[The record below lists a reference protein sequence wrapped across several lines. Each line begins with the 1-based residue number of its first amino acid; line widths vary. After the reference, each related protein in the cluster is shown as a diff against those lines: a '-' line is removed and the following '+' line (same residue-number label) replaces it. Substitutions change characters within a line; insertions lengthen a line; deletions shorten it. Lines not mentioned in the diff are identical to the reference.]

1 MANENVTK
9 SSFPGLSDKAYQ
21 IAVEEKDKRNE
32 MGLKTSI
39 SAVVSEAVV
48 RTFGMNGSR
57 EEEA

>member
-1 MANENVTK
+1 MANENVIK
-9 SSFPGLSDKAYQ
+9 SGFPGLSDKAYQ
-21 IAVEEKDKRNE
+21 IAVEEKDRRNE